1 MAKQNTASVKITDI
15 DEITVSASVLGNIF
29 GVTDRRIRQMSE
41 EGIVVRAAKGRYRL
55 MDSLRNYIL
64 TLKLAAEGAG
74 LDLTDGEINIDEEK
88 ALHERVK
95 RHISELKLQVMKGSL
110 HEAKDVERVMMDML
124 AAFKT
129 KIMGI
134 PSKTAPVLENRDA
147 AYIKDC
153 MTKEV
158 IDALNELADYD
169 PKMFYSDE
177 YVESVEENER
187 QS

>member
-1 MAKQNTASVKITDI
+1 MTKSTTESAKITDI
-15 DEITVSASVLGNIF
+15 DRITVSASVLGNIF
-29 GVTDRRIRQMSE
+29 GVTDRRIRQMAE
-41 EGIVVRAAKGRYRL
+41 EGIVVRASKGRYKL
-55 MDSLRNYIL
+55 VDSLKNYLL
-64 TLKLAAEGAG
+64 TLKLTAEGVG
-74 LDLTDGEINIDEEK
+74 VELTDGEINIDEEK

-147 AYIKDC
+147 VYIKDHL
-153 MTKEV
+153 TKEV
-158 IDALNELADYD
+158 VEALSELADYD
-169 PKMFYSDE
+169 PRMFYGDE
-177 YVESVEENER
+177 YIDSEEEDDEV
-187 QS
+187 

>member
-1 MAKQNTASVKITDI
+1 
-15 DEITVSASVLGNIF
+15 
-29 GVTDRRIRQMSE
+29 
-41 EGIVVRAAKGRYRL
+41 
-55 MDSLRNYIL
+55 
-64 TLKLAAEGAG
+64 
-74 LDLTDGEINIDEEK
+74 
-88 ALHERVK
+88 
-95 RHISELKLQVMKGSL
+95 
-110 HEAKDVERVMMDML
+110 MDML